1 MLRPESL
8 LDGWTRKGETKDCN
22 ENKEGDWEM
31 KLGMQRQDGEE
42 RAEHLEA
49 FHEGSR
55 DGPEVDWTGLK

>member
-8 LDGWTRKGETKDCN
+8 LDEGTRKGETKDSN
-22 ENKEGDWEM
+22 ENKEGDWEL
-31 KLGMQRQDGEE
+31 KLEMQTQDGEE

-55 DGPEVDWTGLK
+55 DGTEVD